1 MTEEL
6 RAEQR
11 IMIMMRKT
19 LTKVVRD
26 TTPSTPGLSRL
37 IADDTVEDIRK
48 CLGMISEREREL
60 AAELGIEVT
69 ERPRYADEPKTSNVV
84 SMSTL
89 KTPSP
94 KPEDS

>member
-6 RAEQR
+6 KAEQR

-19 LTKVVRD
+19 LSKVVRD

-37 IADDTVEDIRK
+37 IADDTVEDIRQ
-48 CLGMISEREREL
+48 CLGLISAREREL
-60 AAELGIEVT
+60 AGELGVEVT

-89 KTPSP
+89 KVSTTKS
-94 KPEDS
+94 EDV